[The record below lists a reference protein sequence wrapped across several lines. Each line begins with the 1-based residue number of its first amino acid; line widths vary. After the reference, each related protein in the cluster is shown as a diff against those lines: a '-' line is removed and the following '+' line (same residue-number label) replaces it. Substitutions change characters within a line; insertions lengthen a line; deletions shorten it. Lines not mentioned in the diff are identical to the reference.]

1 MLNND
6 DFYECKKCDF
16 KCSKK
21 SNFERHV
28 STQKHKMTEIMG
40 SVNQKR
46 AKSAN
51 TFQCGFCDKQYKEKS
66 GLWRH
71 KKKCKLYSKN
81 TKIEEDVINIHLI
94 NKIIS
99 QNSEI
104 LKENNE
110 LKMIII
116 ESQDKMLEV
125 INSAPKT
132 IINNNIK
139 NIKNKFNLNI
149 FLNETC
155 KNAMNLNDFM
165 NSISLE
171 IMDLKNVGKLGY
183 VNGISNII
191 VNYLNSIEKNKRPI
205 HCTDKK
211 RQTLYIKNKDI
222 WKKEIDSK
230 PNLRNF
236 IRNISN
242 KNLQLII
249 EYQKKN
255 PNCLK
260 TYLEDNTNFNN
271 FIYMIVNSGEKE
283 EDEIVK
289 LLSKEILIQRE
300 D

>member
-1 MLNND
+1 
-6 DFYECKKCDF
+6 
-16 KCSKK
+16 
-21 SNFERHV
+21 
-28 STQKHKMTEIMG
+28 
-40 SVNQKR
+40 
-46 AKSAN
+46 
-51 TFQCGFCDKQYKEKS
+51 
-66 GLWRH
+66 
-71 KKKCKLYSKN
+71 
-81 TKIEEDVINIHLI
+81 
-94 NKIIS
+94 
-99 QNSEI
+99 
-104 LKENNE
+104 
-110 LKMIII
+110 
-116 ESQDKMLEV
+116 
-125 INSAPKT
+125 
-132 IINNNIK
+132 
-139 NIKNKFNLNI
+139 
-149 FLNETC
+149 
-155 KNAMNLNDFM
+155 MNLNDFM